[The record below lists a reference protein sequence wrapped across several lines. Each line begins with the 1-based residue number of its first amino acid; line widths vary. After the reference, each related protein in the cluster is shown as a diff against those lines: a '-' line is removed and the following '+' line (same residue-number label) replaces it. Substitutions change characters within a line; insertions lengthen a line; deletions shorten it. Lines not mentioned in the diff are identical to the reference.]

1 MPTMLVE
8 IAVRR
13 CPPAR
18 RGLRASGCASISA
31 APAPPGLARPYRSCR
46 LRLAARPAGS
56 QTLQAGKSVVRARRP
71 LKRGGA
77 QPMSHRAAKSH
88 GEAALIA
95 RGRYDRA
102 TAIPKARPPA
112 VSGIAPQTAER
123 ARGQALAYWFR
134 SAERLGS

>member
-18 RGLRASGCASISA
+18 RGLRAPGCASISA

-46 LRLAARPAGS
+46 LRLAARPAG
-56 QTLQAGKSVVRARRP
+56 LANPAAGKSVRARRP